1 MRIRRSSIRFSCI
14 LCALSVMIFAAG
26 CDSGKNRQEEELAAM
41 LAEFYADIPS
51 ASDSDTSAN
60 AGLKIGSVNMGMN
73 GEWYSEAMNGIWDA
87 AQDLGVT
94 AMMLDSEGSM
104 EKEREN
110 ISRLVEEGIDALVI
124 SPRDSNESIEA
135 LKPAI
140 DAGIP
145 IVTWNTSVNTDITSF
160 VCVDSNALG
169 GDTGD
174 YLCQYIKTYG
184 LDKVNLIIV
193 DNKNY
198 DVGIARCEGFRS
210 SIKTMVDQGIISI
223 TAQDDAETFDASVE
237 LVSKLIGEH
246 PETTAVWAWNQPS
259 LLGAIEAVRQTGRT
273 DILVMGADMSMELAE
288 DMLGNEVNL
297 LSITTQMPYNMGYK
311 AVATAVEAVHG
322 EQVDKTVLIPLFTY
336 TQNDADLVRRYIK
349 AHKDLVVWE
358 GGQWYEQ

>member
-1 MRIRRSSIRFSCI
+1 MRIRRSSSRLSCI
-14 LCALSVMIFAAG
+14 LCASALVLTAAG
-26 CDSGKNRQEEELAAM
+26 CNNDGKKEEEELAAM
-41 LAEFYADIPS
+41 LAEFKADIPA
-51 ASDSDTSAN
+51 ASDSDTSKN
-60 AGLKIGSVNMGMN
+60 TGLKIGSVNMGMN

-87 AQDLGVT
+87 AQDLGAT

-104 EKEREN
+104 EKEKEN
-110 ISRLVEEGIDALVI
+110 IRRLVEDGIDALVI

-135 LKPAI
+135 LQPAV

-145 IVTWNTSVNTDITSF
+145 IVTWNTSVNMDITSF

-174 YLCQYIKTYG
+174 YLCEYIKTYG
-184 LDKVNLIIV
+184 LDKIDLIVV

-223 TAQDDAETFDASVE
+223 TAQDDAETFDSSVE
-237 LVSKLIGEH
+237 LVTKLLSEH
-246 PETTAVWAWNQPS
+246 PETNAVWAWNQPS

-273 DILVMGADMSMELAE
+273 DILVMGADMSMELAH
-288 DMLGNEVNL
+288 DMLGSDVNL

-311 AVATAVEAVHG
+311 AVVTAAEAAMG
-322 EQVDKTVLIPLFTY
+322 KTVDKTVLIPLFTY
-336 TQNDADLVRRYIK
+336 TKNDRELVERYIT
-349 AHKDLVVWE
+349 AHQGLIEWK
-358 GGQWYEQ
+358 GGQWYE